1 MILAP
6 KRHSAPLSTQV
17 LRIRK
22 GNKIIQYNFYDQST
36 DVKNL
41 LAGRVQ
47 KMAFFPA
54 QYPPAAIYAY
64 PMPFPNQEFYAAMYP
79 QNGGQGMDGSTLFY
93 ENNNYKKPGYNNRKE
108 STMSM
113 DSGISDFSF
122 ASSNSRKTSAMS
134 SASNLSVPES
144 DLEEVKEDLP
154 PMEEPSDDLCEQI
167 VQQVEFYFSDA
178 NITKDKFLL
187 KHVKRNKEGFVSLKL
202 ISSFK
207 RVKHLTKDWR
217 QVAVA
222 IEKKS
227 KKLEVNDLKTKVR
240 RLDALPEYDETTPSR
255 TVVALNLP
263 IGKKS
268 FKNSLNS

>member
-1 MILAP
+1 
-6 KRHSAPLSTQV
+6 
-17 LRIRK
+17 
-22 GNKIIQYNFYDQST
+22 
-36 DVKNL
+36 
-41 LAGRVQ
+41 
-47 KMAFFPA
+47 
-54 QYPPAAIYAY
+54 
-64 PMPFPNQEFYAAMYP
+64 
-79 QNGGQGMDGSTLFY
+79 
-93 ENNNYKKPGYNNRKE
+93 
-108 STMSM
+108 
-113 DSGISDFSF
+113 
-122 ASSNSRKTSAMS
+122 MS

-154 PMEEPSDDLCEQI
+154 PMEEPSEDLCEQI

-227 KKLEVNDLKTKVR
+227 S
-240 RLDALPEYDETTPSR
+240 RLDSLPEYDETTPSR

-263 IGKKS
+263 IERPTIEAV
-268 FKNSLNS
+268 